1 MPKQTSTKL
10 SGALGETALAKLRA
24 ICAVLPNS
32 RETMTWGS
40 PHFRIDDKIFCGI
53 GDEKGRLTIGF
64 KLEMDHAHA
73 LVQDER
79 FWPSP
84 YVGRHGWV
92 TTEVTPKTSWRQ
104 IKAFVE
110 ESYGLIAPKPKSLR
124 SPKSSAKRKR

>member
-1 MPKQTSTKL
+1 MPKQTPTKL
-10 SGALGETALAKLRA
+10 AGALGEAALARLRA
-24 ICAVLPNS
+24 ICSALPDS
-32 RETMTWGS
+32 RETLTWGS

-92 TTEVTPKTSWRQ
+92 TTEVTPKTNWRQ

-110 ESYGLIAPKPKSLR
+110 ESYGLIAPKPKGLR
-124 SPKSSAKRKR
+124 PPKTSAKRKR